1 MSAVVASAAAEVI
14 ETAKLV
20 LRSPTDWPAP
30 ASGFAY
36 RVFTAS
42 GMPKPSFMSDPL
54 RETTSAHLRRTP
66 ELAGF
71 GYVIDRCSDA
81 TVVLWLDGIEHL
93 RGRDIYPPDHQS
105 FIFNPIEIL
114 GVAHG
119 LANCP
124 SAAGDHREWL
134 ANTILRGI
142 RGNEF
147 RTVPSSLAAA
157 TALACLKP
165 AKAMTAGASPLDPA
179 TLPTPDLTLVA
190 GIGLAFP
197 RCTPANQG
205 SIESALVRR
214 VLSERVGINDAA
226 EAATLLSLFGRLI
239 DGIALGGSDTS
250 PVERIITLSRRFPL
264 FVERLQKR
272 QRGRA
277 AFSVTDEYDVQ
288 DLLHAILRLHF
299 DDIRPEEYTPSY
311 GGNAS
316 RVDFYLPQERVV
328 VEAKMTRASLGQRD
342 VTDELIIDA
351 ARYAQ
356 MDGVDTLIC
365 LVYDPSRHCTNP
377 QALEND
383 VENSGGR
390 LAVRAVICPQGL

>member
-1 MSAVVASAAAEVI
+1 MSAIVASAAAEVI
-14 ETAKLV
+14 ETATLV

-36 RVFTAS
+36 RVFTAT
-42 GMPKPSFMSDPL
+42 GMQKPGFMSDAL
-54 RETTSAHLRRTP
+54 RETSSAHLRRTP
-66 ELAGF
+66 ELAAF

-81 TVVLWLDGIEHL
+81 TVALWLDGIEHL
-93 RGRDIYPPDHQS
+93 RGRDIYPPDRQS

-119 LANCP
+119 LASCAN
-124 SAAGDHREWL
+124 AAGEHREWL
-134 ANTILRGI
+134 TNTILRGI
-142 RGNEF
+142 RGNQF
-147 RTVPSSLAAA
+147 RTSPSLLAAA
-157 TALACLKP
+157 TALACLEP
-165 AKAMTAGASPLDPA
+165 AKAATDSGPHLDSA
-179 TLPTPDLTLVA
+179 TLPTPDLALIA

-197 RCTPANQG
+197 RCPHPNQG
-205 SIESALVRR
+205 NIEDTLVRR

-226 EAATLLSLFGRLI
+226 EAATLLSLFRRLI
-239 DGIALGGSDTS
+239 DGIALGSSETN
-250 PVERIITLSRRFPL
+250 PVDKIIALCRRFSL
-264 FVERLQKR
+264 FAERLQER

-277 AFSVTDEYDVQ
+277 AFALTDEYDVQ

-299 DDIRPEEYTPSY
+299 DDIRPEEYTSSY

-316 RVDFYLPQERVV
+316 KVDFYLPRERLV
-328 VEAKMTRASLGQRD
+328 VEAKMTRATLGQRA

-356 MDGVDTLIC
+356 MDSVDTLIC
-365 LVYDPSRHCTNP
+365 LVYDPARRCTNP
-377 QALEND
+377 QALESD
-383 VENSGGR
+383 LASSGSR

>member
-1 MSAVVASAAAEVI
+1 MSAVVASAAAVVI

-36 RVFTAS
+36 RVFTAN
-42 GMPKPSFMSDPL
+42 GMPKPSFMSEAL
-54 RETTSAHLRRTP
+54 RETTSGHLRRTP

-71 GYVIDRCSDA
+71 GYVIDRCDNA
-81 TVVLWLDGIEHL
+81 TVALWLDGIKHL
-93 RGRDIYPPDHQS
+93 RGRDIYPADRQS

-119 LANCP
+119 LASSP
-124 SAAGDHREWL
+124 SAAGDHRKWF

-147 RTVPSSLAAA
+147 RTIPSSLAAT
-157 TALACLKP
+157 TALACLEP
-165 AKAMTAGASPLDPA
+165 AKALMASTPSLDPT
-179 TLPTPDLTLVA
+179 TLPTPDLTLVV
-190 GIGLAFP
+190 GIGLAFT
-197 RCTPANQG
+197 RCAHTNQ
-205 SIESALVRR
+205 ERMENAVVRR
-214 VLSERVGINDAA
+214 VLSEHVGINDAA
-226 EAATLLSLFGRLI
+226 EAATLLALFGRLI
-239 DGIALGGSDTS
+239 DGITLGGSDIR
-250 PVERIITLSRRFPL
+250 PAERIIALCRRFPL

-272 QRGRA
+272 QHGRA
-277 AFSVTDEYDVQ
+277 ALAVADEYDVQ

-311 GGNAS
+311 GGSAS
-316 RVDFYLPQERVV
+316 RVDFYLPRECVV
-328 VEAKMTRASLGQRD
+328 VESKMTRATLGQRE

-351 ARYAQ
+351 ARYAR

-365 LVYDPSRHCTNP
+365 LIPFP
-377 QALEND
+377 
-383 VENSGGR
+383 
-390 LAVRAVICPQGL
+390 